1 MNINLIYKGRKKVKI
16 MPTNKQTQKI
26 NGITLIALV
35 ITIIVL
41 LILAGVTIATL
52 TGDNGILTQASDAKI
67 KTEIAEVK
75 ERVQTDILGEQAGNN
90 GELTKSK
97 FIEILNRYFKDV
109 PTEENFPE
117 DLTTLTLETKEEYGS
132 YNIKISEIYNVKFEK
147 EKEYIET
154 ATSYVGYYADIDG
167 NGTVDGMI
175 YADLAVGGSGVW
187 NNDSRKNYEYSA
199 VTEGLKN
206 YYVIQTGYE
215 GVFGTKDVLA
225 PDGSGQDRFYIMA
238 LEDVNPG
245 RRYCWYDAAFGLL
258 DKTVATNYNDF
269 GQGRANSEYV
279 MAKWDDASLPWGAH
293 DNGTYYL
300 DLWGVIKDKYEEGWF
315 VPSKAEWSAFGDY
328 LYKNC
333 GLTKSNYS
341 TYGLSDY
348 YWSSSQGET
357 YNAYGV
363 DFRNGSILRNS
374 VNVGLSVRLSATF

>member
-1 MNINLIYKGRKKVKI
+1 MNFTKKF
-16 MPTNKQTQKI
+16 NKNK
-26 NGITLIALV
+26 GITLIALV
-35 ITIIVL
+35 VTIIVL

-97 FIEILNRYFKDV
+97 FIEILNRYFKNV

-154 ATSYVGYYADIDG
+154 ATSYGGYYADIDG

-187 NNDSRKNYEYSA
+187 NNHSWSNYEYSA

-245 RRYCWYDAAFGLL
+245 TRYCWYDAAYGLL

-293 DNGTYYL
+293 DDNGTYL

-341 TYGLSDY
+341 TYGLSVY
-348 YWSSSQGET
+348 YWSSSQRNT
-357 YNAYGV
+357 SYAY
-363 DFRNGSILRNS
+363 FASFHNGYISIFLVNS
-374 VNVGLSVRLSATF
+374 SYYVRLSATF

>member
-1 MNINLIYKGRKKVKI
+1 MNFTKKF
-16 MPTNKQTQKI
+16 NKNK
-26 NGITLIALV
+26 GITLIALV
-35 ITIIVL
+35 VTIIVL

-97 FIEILNRYFKDV
+97 FIEILNRYFKNV

-187 NNDSRKNYEYSA
+187 NNHSWSNYEYSA

-245 RRYCWYDAAFGLL
+245 TRYCWYDAAYGLL

-293 DNGTYYL
+293 DDNGTYL

-341 TYGLSDY
+341 TYGLSVY
-348 YWSSSQGET
+348 YWSSSQRNT
-357 YNAYGV
+357 SYAY
-363 DFRNGSILRNS
+363 FASFHNGYISIFLVNS
-374 VNVGLSVRLSATF
+374 SYYVRLSATF